1 MINNRDIYDVVID
14 YLKIIPD
21 TEEVSEYR
29 EHLILQKDKIL
40 KRLFYA
46 SPEEFPI
53 FWDNVNRVL
62 EKYNNKFIDKGY
74 DWAHAILHICIND
87 YNNKYV
93 TPYLNILTHE
103 YNKKIEK

>member
-1 MINNRDIYDVVID
+1 MVRDRDIYDVVID

-29 EHLILQKDKIL
+29 NALSLQRDKIK
-40 KRLFYA
+40 KRMFYA

-53 FWDNVNRVL
+53 FWDNVNGVL
-62 EKYNNKFIDKGY
+62 EKYNNTFIEKGY
-74 DWAHAILHICIND
+74 HWAQAILYICIYD

-93 TPYLNILTHE
+93 LPYLNILTHE
-103 YNKKIEK
+103 YSKKN